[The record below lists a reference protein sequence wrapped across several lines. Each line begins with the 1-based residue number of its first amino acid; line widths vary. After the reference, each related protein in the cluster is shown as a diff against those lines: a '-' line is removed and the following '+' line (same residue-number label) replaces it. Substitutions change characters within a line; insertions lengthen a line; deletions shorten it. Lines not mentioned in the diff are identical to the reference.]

1 MFCAPRQ
8 LQIVFLTFQFQSL
21 APSKTWSP
29 PRSLA
34 SARCTPAMAGRV
46 KQRRGLI
53 ETSHAKLDAL
63 VYTNSER
70 RGGAAVILHPYALLG
85 GSMEDH
91 VVAELFR

>member
-1 MFCAPRQ
+1 
-8 LQIVFLTFQFQSL
+8 
-21 APSKTWSP
+21 
-29 PRSLA
+29 
-34 SARCTPAMAGRV
+34 MAGRV